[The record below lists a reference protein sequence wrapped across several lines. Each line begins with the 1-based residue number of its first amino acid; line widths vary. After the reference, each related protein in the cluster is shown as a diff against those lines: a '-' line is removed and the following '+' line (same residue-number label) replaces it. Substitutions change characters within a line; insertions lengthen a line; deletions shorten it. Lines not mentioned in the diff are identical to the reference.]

1 VKSKEK
7 DEGLS
12 KLLGGKMEKNEKEAS
27 PFPSI
32 SLRALELLLRLPLA
46 TKFWIYLHLP
56 SPSLE
61 KATWIIRDFSLK
73 NVIFKSNFERTCSHN
88 LLW

>member
-27 PFPSI
+27 PSPSI

-46 TKFWIYLHLP
+46 TKLWIYLHLP

-61 KATWIIRDFSLK
+61 KATWIIGDFSLK
-73 NVIFKSNFERTCSHN
+73 NVIFNSNFERTYSHN

>member
-27 PFPSI
+27 PSPSI

-46 TKFWIYLHLP
+46 TKLWIYLHLP
-56 SPSLE
+56 SPFLE
-61 KATWIIRDFSLK
+61 KATWIIGDFSLK
-73 NVIFKSNFERTCSHN
+73 NVIFNSNFERTCSHN